1 MSLSTNFRGLAIIFQ
16 MPRRER
22 RGIERFFPFL
32 PLRPRGFKK
41 KKMPGARAGAR
52 KGCKFL
58 PARALAAAFNPPS
71 TAPPRPFRVFFEL
84 GRGRGRRG
92 RVEMERVERG
102 RAWRE
107 NRKRKERGLRFFCLF
122 VCSFAKHSCEKN
134 WNNNKATSSTWSRA
148 RHSRQ
153 RSSPGAPR
161 STPDRRP
168 LLLLLLRAPP
178 SLAPAPSSGAAA
190 GAPAAAAAAPPLAVP
205 VPPAAVVVEAVPPVK
220 VVAPVAVFAPV
231 PPPSLSSPVVVAV
244 AVAVAAPRRRGP
256 PVPVPVPVPVCPPP
270 EQLAAQGARDRPQVH
285 KVAVAVVVFWGE
297 GGGGTVDDEE
307 KEGREE
313 EKVWD

>member
-178 SLAPAPSSGAAA
+178 SLAPAPSSGSGCGSACRHRRRSSARGPGPSCRRRRRSGPSCQSRRA
-190 GAPAAAAAAPPLAVP
+190 CRGLRACPAPLALL
-205 VPPAAVVVEAVPPVK
+205 AG
-220 VVAPVAVFAPV
+220 
-231 PPPSLSSPVVVAV
+231 
-244 AVAVAAPRRRGP
+244 RRRGRGRRASTTRAS
-256 PVPVPVPVPVCPPP
+256 CPCPCP
-270 EQLAAQGARDRPQVH
+270 CPCLPTARTARGAGSARP
-285 KVAVAVVVFWGE
+285 ASGA
-297 GGGGTVDDEE
+297 
-307 KEGREE
+307 
-313 EKVWD
+313 